1 MGFNVVGMAYDPGP
15 TRWSS
20 LLVSGPRAAAAEN
33 IYLRGSTQCVIGIRT
48 VAIVGGNYVHTG
60 SLIRKGF
67 KGQDTVPGK
76 RSQITYILLHFL
88 FT

>member
-48 VAIVGGNYVHTG
+48 VGAIVGGEKNY
-60 SLIRKGF
+60 R
-67 KGQDTVPGK
+67 VPPPNFSY
-76 RSQITYILLHFL
+76 RIYRI
-88 FT
+88 

>member
-48 VAIVGGNYVHTG
+48 VGAIVGGEKNYRAT
-60 SLIRKGF
+60 SKFFPTDL
-67 KGQDTVPGK
+67 
-76 RSQITYILLHFL
+76 
-88 FT
+88 